1 MGKLQAGILFT
12 GTLGNLSAYR
22 RSDSGDIHVR
32 LKSGPSRKAIKN
44 SPRFEKVRQNNA
56 EFGAR
61 SSTTKEIRRA
71 LSHHWH
77 VADYNFSGPLNALLH
92 PIQKLDANFPGKRS
106 VFLSR
111 HRKLLEG
118 FTLNQ
123 KFSLDNYVRA
133 GIACSLTRDT
143 AQATV
148 EIPTLYTGVNF
159 FSPQP
164 QSWFRFVVSL
174 GSVSDR
180 IFDEHKGIYVAAA
193 KTSGP
198 KVITTDWY
206 FWGQPFEG
214 TKLTLTGPSTLPD
227 ALTLILTVGIEFGKP
242 DVTGEVQ
249 PIKKGAA
256 KIMAAV

>member
-12 GTLGNLSAYR
+12 GSLGNLSAYKR
-22 RSDSGDIHVR
+22 TDSSDIHIR

-61 SSTTKEIRRA
+61 SSTTKEIRTA
-71 LSHHWH
+71 LEHHWH
-77 VADYNFSGPLNALLH
+77 TADYNFSGPLNALLH
-92 PIQKLDANFPGKRS
+92 PIQKLDVNHRGKRG
-106 VFLSR
+106 VRLSQ
-111 HRKLLEG
+111 HPKLLEG

-133 GIACSLTRDT
+133 RIACSLTRDT
-143 AQATV
+143 AEATV

-180 IFDEHKGIYVAAA
+180 IFDDRRGEYVAAV
-193 KTSGP
+193 KTFKP
-198 KVITTDWY
+198 RVTTTDWY

-214 TKLTLTGPSTLPD
+214 AKLTLTGPSLPPD
-227 ALTLILTVGIEFGKP
+227 ALTLILAVGIEFGKP
-242 DVTGEVQ
+242 DVTGNVER
-249 PIKKGAA
+249 IKKGAA